1 MYYINYVSAFTC
13 LCTSLHWWSNAYMLN
28 KQIRFFFFNKIST
41 FLDQRLLCVRA
52 QVPVEFGPSL
62 T

>member
-1 MYYINYVSAFTC
+1 MYMSMHISALVEQC
-13 LCTSLHWWSNAYMLN
+13 IHA
-28 KQIRFFFFNKIST
+28 KQANQISFFFNKIST

>member
-1 MYYINYVSAFTC
+1 
-13 LCTSLHWWSNAYMLN
+13 MLN